1 MWIQVRPPGL
11 SRIAAP
17 AESANLYRSVA
28 PLRVHVPSNVSAPGV
43 ACSGSVL
50 LAGGVCVVRRDL
62 AGDPLERVSVLELVD
77 VDERSALGRVAHH
90 LRDGLRGPDVREDG
104 VQRR

>member
-1 MWIQVRPPGL
+1 MADRCVELHRGDVDA
-11 SRIAAP
+11 SAP
-17 AESANLYRSVA
+17 SVA
-28 PLRVHVPSNVSAPGV
+28 CRRAD
-43 ACSGSVL
+43 L

-62 AGDPLERVSVLELVD
+62 AGDTLERVSVLELVD